1 MRRTTHLLR
10 PSLVVLALAAAAG
23 CRDRG
28 GAEPAPPVEIDPA
41 PREVELRFY
50 VPRDWAWN
58 EQDTL
63 RITVVNGTDEALD
76 DARVHLFLGT
86 GLEAPVDSAAPDSL
100 RPARTAST
108 EGTRLVFDLGS
119 VAPGAS
125 AEVRQAVRTPPA
137 PVQGAQPA
145 RDRFAV
151 RASVTRGAAGDTV
164 KAAGDTIAVRAGSAV
179 VAGGCGGVADVAVT
193 RYGVGPLRLAMR
205 ADDVRTLCPEARDTT
220 WQGDEGMTERGLAV
234 SLAGTPALVLLAGD
248 TVSRIVVA
256 DPGIRTGV
264 GVGVGSTLGELRARY
279 GRMCAGVGEG
289 RVAVWFPAAP
299 GVSFGLS
306 TEDTGDRA
314 TEGRDPAALPD
325 SARVDE
331 MWVRGGTDEC
341 PPAGPGGER

>member
-1 MRRTTHLLR
+1 MRRTTLILRSSCLL
-10 PSLVVLALAAAAG
+10 LALAAASA
-23 CRDRG
+23 CRDG
-28 GAEPAPPVEIDPA
+28 GDEAPPPPATIDPV

-63 RITVVNGTDEALD
+63 RVTVVNGTEQAIDG
-76 DARVHLFLGT
+76 ARVHLFLGA

-100 RPARTAST
+100 RPARATSA
-108 EGTRLVFDLGS
+108 EGTRVVFRVGTI
-119 VAPGAS
+119 APGAS

-137 PVQGAQPA
+137 PAAGARPA
-145 RDRFAV
+145 PDRFAL
-151 RASVTRGAAGDTV
+151 RASVTGAAGDTV
-164 KAAGDTIAVRAGSAV
+164 KAAADTIAVRAGSAV

-193 RYGVGPLRLAMR
+193 RYGIGPLRLAMQ

-220 WQGDEGMTERGLAV
+220 WRQEGMTERGLAV
-234 SLAGTPALVLLAGD
+234 SLAGTPALVVLAGD
-248 TVSRIVVA
+248 TVARIVVR

-279 GRMCAGVGEG
+279 GRACAGVGEG

-299 GVSFGLS
+299 GVSFGLAAED
-306 TEDTGDRA
+306 TEDRA
-314 TEGRDPAALPD
+314 MEGRDPAALPD

-331 MWVRGGTDEC
+331 MWVRGGTDDC
-341 PPAGPGGER
+341 PPADSGGGR